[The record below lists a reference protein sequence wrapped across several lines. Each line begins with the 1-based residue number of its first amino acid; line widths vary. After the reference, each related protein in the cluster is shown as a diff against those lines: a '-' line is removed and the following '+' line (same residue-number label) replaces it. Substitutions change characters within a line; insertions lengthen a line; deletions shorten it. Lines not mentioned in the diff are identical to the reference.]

1 MALAMPKRRT
11 LLERLLLARRNRRL
25 IRAAKEIGLPATMCT
40 FCGAD
45 ELRVIG
51 LGRPQA
57 ELWGCAYC
65 GDTQERMVRTDVRI
79 VPTIR

>member
-1 MALAMPKRRT
+1 MVTPWSF
-11 LLERLLLARRNRRL
+11 LARIRVACRHRRL
-25 IRAAKEIGLPATMCT
+25 MRAAKEIGLPASMCT

-51 LGRPQA
+51 LGHPMA

-65 GDTQERMVRTDVRI
+65 GDTQERMVRTDVRM

>member
-1 MALAMPKRRT
+1 MMTPRS
-11 LLERLLLARRNRRL
+11 LLARIRVACRHRRL
-25 IRAAKEIGLPATMCT
+25 MRAAKEIGLPATMCT

-51 LGRPQA
+51 LGRPVA
-57 ELWGCAYC
+57 ELWGCANC